1 MLRSEGAYN
10 KKPEVSFK
18 DQEEGEVVFLLLRR
32 HFSTNVPW
40 ILVAFLLF
48 LLPLIFLLSP
58 YKSMFPFLEVVP
70 NRFLFF
76 IIVSWYQ
83 FLLIF
88 ILISFSGWFFNIDLV
103 TDKRILDI
111 DYWGFLYFNVSET
124 PLSNIQDVTYNIS
137 GLPQTFLNYGNIFI
151 QTAGTAS
158 NFDFVDVPNP
168 AAVHDLIT
176 DLIQEKHDKHS

>member
-1 MLRSEGAYN
+1 MLKITEAYAER
-10 KKPEVSFK
+10 PQVSFK
-18 DQEEGEVVFLLLRR
+18 DQEEGEIVLLLLRR
-32 HFSTNVPW
+32 HFFTNLPW
-40 ILVAFLLF
+40 LLLALLIF
-48 LLPLIFLLSP
+48 LLPIIFLLSP
-58 YKSMFPFLEVVP
+58 YKSIFPFLEVLP

-76 IIVSWYQ
+76 IIAVWYQ

-124 PLSNIQDVTYNIS
+124 PISNIQDVTYNIS
-137 GLPQTFLNYGNIFI
+137 GLPQTFLNYGNLYI
-151 QTAGTAS
+151 QTAGTSS
-158 NFDFVDVPNP
+158 NFDFVDVKNP

-176 DLIQEKHDKHS
+176 DLMQEKNVKHT